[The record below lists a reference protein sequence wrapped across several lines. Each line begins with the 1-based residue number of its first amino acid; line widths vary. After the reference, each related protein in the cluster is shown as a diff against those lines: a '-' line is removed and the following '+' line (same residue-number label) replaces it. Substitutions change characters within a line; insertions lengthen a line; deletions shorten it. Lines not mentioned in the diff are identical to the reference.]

1 MNMNFWREGDYDIK
15 IENQGNEIKF
25 LQRKNKENFK
35 N

>member
-1 MNMNFWREGDYDIK
+1 MNFCKVRDYDIK
-15 IENQGNEIKF
+15 TENQGNEIKF